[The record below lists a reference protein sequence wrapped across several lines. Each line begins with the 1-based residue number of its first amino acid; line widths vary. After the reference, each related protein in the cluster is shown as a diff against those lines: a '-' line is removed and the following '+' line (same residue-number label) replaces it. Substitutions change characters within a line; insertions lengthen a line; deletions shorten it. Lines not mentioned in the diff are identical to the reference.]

1 MRTIHSLNLFS
12 HLIFILI
19 LSLPAELVSGETPD
33 LTTKHFTFILS
44 GIVDTA
50 VVNNLAAVLENNY
63 ARISGD
69 LGTVPFAPIEVNI
82 YSSQWRYI
90 LATGNWSASGHIEGP
105 AKLHF
110 VEDSESIKGNWKI
123 ALHEFT
129 HAVFLKRLID
139 AAPQPFNR
147 QEFEARYQTLPVWLW
162 EAVSVYEAG
171 QFREPRTLKFLSGG
185 TYPSLMELND
195 RSNGKVYACG
205 YTIIEYILHRYG
217 KEQFLELIT
226 RYGDV
231 QGVLGVSEEEFGK
244 EWYRFILAKYLK

>member
-1 MRTIHSLNLFS
+1 MRSNSAPFLFVI
-12 HLIFILI
+12 LFLI
-19 LSLPAELVSGETPD
+19 LSFPAELISGGTPD
-33 LTTKHFTFILS
+33 LTTKHFTFIVTGS
-44 GIVDTA
+44 VDTA
-50 VVNNLAAVLENNY
+50 VVNNLAAILESNY
-63 ARISGD
+63 ARITGD
-69 LGTVPFAPIEVNI
+69 LNTIPFDPIEVNI
-82 YSSQWRYI
+82 YSAQWRYI

-147 QEFEARYQTLPVWLW
+147 QEFDAKYQTLPVWLW
-162 EAVSVYEAG
+162 EAVSVYEAD
-171 QFREPRTLKFLSGG
+171 QFRDPKTLKFLTGG
-185 TYPSLMELND
+185 TYPSLKELND
-195 RSNGKVYACG
+195 RSNGKIYACG
-205 YTIIEYILHRYG
+205 YTLVEFIHHRYG
-217 KEQFLELIT
+217 KEQLLQLIN

-231 QGVLGVSEEEFGK
+231 QAVLGVTEEEFTR